1 MAHVNLGAAVGSD
14 MFGMSVMASSNLNN
28 LRSTFILLSLGLL
41 GIVIG
46 APHPVQAAN
55 DSQVT
60 LWQDRIDNF
69 AQVSPK
75 IWRGAVPS
83 DISLEDLANH
93 GVKTI
98 VDLRMDGDGCEHEHV
113 YVHRLGVQYIHI
125 PMKLQS
131 PSSQQIVQFLNV
143 VNNKNNLPV
152 FIHCRQGADRTGVL
166 IGIYR
171 ILVQGWSF
179 DKAYDEM
186 RDHHFKPFLVG
197 MKKTVAWF
205 ANDCTA
211 IKSLG
216 GLVNFSDPKT
226 ETSLLAVTDDGG

>member
-1 MAHVNLGAAVGSD
+1 
-14 MFGMSVMASSNLNN
+14 MASSYQNY

-41 GIVIG
+41 SIVMG
-46 APHPVQAAN
+46 APYPVQAAN

-60 LWQDRIDNF
+60 LWQNRIDNF
-69 AQVSPK
+69 AQVSPN
-75 IWRGAVPS
+75 IWRGAAPS
-83 DISLEDLANH
+83 DISLEDLAKH

-113 YVHRLGVQYIHI
+113 YVHRLGVQYVHI

-131 PSSQQIVQFLNV
+131 PSSEQIVQFLNV
-143 VNNKNNLPV
+143 VNNRNNLPV

-166 IGIYR
+166 VGIYR

-179 DKAYDEM
+179 DKVYEEM

-197 MKKTVAWF
+197 MKRTVAWF
-205 ANDCTA
+205 ARDSNA
-211 IKSLG
+211 VKSLA

-226 ETSLLAVTDDGG
+226 ETSLLSVTHDG